1 MKRDLNIID
10 LISEKHIIL
19 RREVEDRWASSE
31 EEDISHTE
39 AFLLARISM
48 GKISIAEVAR
58 QANISRQAMFKCA
71 KKLEARGY
79 LKFEIN
85 ESNNKYMQLTD
96 KGIDYCKK
104 SKELKE
110 ELEKEISDTIGKE
123 KVEIIK
129 ELLNKNW
136 IIK

>member
-1 MKRDLNIID
+1 
-10 LISEKHIIL
+10 
-19 RREVEDRWASSE
+19 
-31 EEDISHTE
+31 
-39 AFLLARISM
+39 
-48 GKISIAEVAR
+48 
-58 QANISRQAMFKCA
+58 
-71 KKLEARGY
+71 
-79 LKFEIN
+79 
-85 ESNNKYMQLTD
+85 MQLTD